1 MPGFIMLLIG
11 LFIVAATV
19 CLVMIFAAAIP
30 TVLWL
35 QRRKN
40 KSTSGIAP
48 SELTDEQHEGIWPP
62 PPKF

>member
-35 QRRKN
+35 QQRKN
-40 KSTSGIAP
+40 KKSSDVAP